1 MSNLELF
8 HRPLPLGKRAIRLQS
23 SRDVRIFLGKLINAT
38 ARREIDPDIAGR
50 LGFLSSIL
58 LRAIENSDF
67 EDRIK
72 RLEEALEKQ

>member
-8 HRPLPLGKRAIRLQS
+8 HRPPPFGKGALRLQT
-23 SRDVRIFLGKLINAT
+23 SRDVRIFLGKLIGAT
-38 ARREIDPDIAGR
+38 ARREVDPDIAGR